1 MGALKYIMAER
12 FISGAGITLAL
23 TVISMIAG
31 IVLGLVLA
39 LMKTSRSPL
48 LRVPSSVY
56 IFLFRGTPVLLQMI
70 FVFAALPQ
78 LGIRFSPFQ
87 SAVIALSLN
96 EAAYMAEIIRA
107 GLQSIDREQWTAG
120 RVLGFRDS
128 QIFRYIVL
136 PQAARIII
144 PPTGNQFIG
153 MLKTSALASVVAVS
167 DLLQT
172 AQRTASANFDYVN
185 TLIAAA
191 AYYLLFTTV
200 FTFLQDRL
208 ERRMDVLRRR
218 RPAETRGGARAVGA
232 GVAAVGEVKP
242 R

>member
-1 MGALKYIMAER
+1 MGLGALTYILSER
-12 FISGAGITLAL
+12 FLAGAGMTLAL
-23 TVISMIAG
+23 TILSMVAG
-31 IVLGLVLA
+31 IVVGLVLA
-39 LMKTSRSPL
+39 LCKISSIRPL
-48 LRVPSSVY
+48 KWLANAY
-56 IFLFRGTPVLLQMI
+56 IFVFRGTPVLLQMI

-107 GLQSIDREQWTAG
+107 GIQAVGRDQWTAA
-120 RVLGFRDS
+120 RVLGLSDA
-128 QIFRYIVL
+128 QIFRLVVL
-136 PQAARIII
+136 PQAARVII

-153 MLKTSALASVVAVS
+153 MLKLSALASVVAVR

-191 AYYLLFTTV
+191 VYYLLLTTV
-200 FTFLQDRL
+200 FAMAQERL
-208 ERRMDVLRRR
+208 ERRMDVTARRAR
-218 RPAETRGGARAVGA
+218 DTAARPAAARVPEPE
-232 GVAAVGEVKP
+232 GVEL